1 MAIAVLLKI
10 ASSGVKQLP
19 SRATA
24 CENVAQRVFSFAGG
38 GGVGPGADRSGVLNY
53 TVQCTQHIQCM

>member
-24 CENVAQRVFSFAGG
+24 CENVAQRVFFFAIGG
-38 GGVGPGADRSGVLNY
+38 GGGGGGGGAGGQN
-53 TVQCTQHIQCM
+53 